1 MNYSLCARLRFMNF
15 TQMEWTVELLTFFAH
30 KLSLHDQL
38 SYLKNCLPTLFIK
51 LYVQQVLTAQKLQKL
66 NGKFQSF

>member
-51 LYVQQVLTAQKLQKL
+51 QVLTAQKLQKL